1 MHRNPRWASEEVER
15 PEQRARVLRIQGWRQ
30 EQKNP
35 SAGKLMGEAEVR
47 PVSCFLPQGGPLG
60 HALAVGTRT
69 RRSSG
74 PLLSEV
80 GVPRP
85 PDPGARLMEQ
95 ENLGLLHK
103 APHLQPSHTGVH
115 THRTW
120 PRGHVSASWA
130 GTRGRGPWEEP
141 SSAGCGHHAVPAL
154 RWPGTVLTTLTPSP
168 SQWLQGQKP
177 DFRTRPAQQRTRP
190 HCSCTTAHKLRDQP
204 RCQRGGSKTPQD
216 NRALR
221 WEKEP

>member
-1 MHRNPRWASEEVER
+1 M
-15 PEQRARVLRIQGWRQ
+15 
-30 EQKNP
+30 
-35 SAGKLMGEAEVR
+35 AGKLLPAPGR
-47 PVSCFLPQGGPLG
+47 PPG
-60 HALAVGTRT
+60 HALAVGART

-95 ENLGLLHK
+95 ENLGLLHE

-130 GTRGRGPWEEP
+130 GSRGRGPWEEP
-141 SSAGCGHHAVPAL
+141 SPAGCGHHAVPAL
-154 RWPGTVLTTLTPSP
+154 RWPGTVLTTPSPSP
-168 SQWLQGQKP
+168 SQWLQGQKS
-177 DFRTRPAQQRTRP
+177 DFRTRPDQQRTRP
-190 HCSCTTAHKLRDQP
+190 LCLHHRPQTT
-204 RCQRGGSKTPQD
+204 GSTTLPKRRQQDSQD
-216 NRALR
+216 NPPLR

>member
-1 MHRNPRWASEEVER
+1 MHRNPRWASEEAER
-15 PEQRARVLRIQGWRQ
+15 PEQRARDLRIQGWRQ

-35 SAGKLMGEAEVR
+35 SARKLTGEAEVW

-60 HALAVGTRT
+60 HALAVGART

-85 PDPGARLMEQ
+85 SDPGAPLMEQ
-95 ENLGLLHK
+95 ENLGLLHE
-103 APHLQPSHTGVH
+103 APPLQPGHTGVH

-120 PRGHVSASWA
+120 PQGHVSASWA
-130 GTRGRGPWEEP
+130 GSRGRGPWEEP
-141 SSAGCGHHAVPAL
+141 SPASCGHHAVPAL
-154 RWPGTVLTTLTPSP
+154 RWPGTVLTTPSPSP

-177 DFRTRPAQQRTRP
+177 DFRTHPAQQRKGHTVLPKRQQQDSSGQP
-190 HCSCTTAHKLRDQP
+190 CPAVGEGALTTP
-204 RCQRGGSKTPQD
+204 RQT
-216 NRALR
+216 
-221 WEKEP
+221 